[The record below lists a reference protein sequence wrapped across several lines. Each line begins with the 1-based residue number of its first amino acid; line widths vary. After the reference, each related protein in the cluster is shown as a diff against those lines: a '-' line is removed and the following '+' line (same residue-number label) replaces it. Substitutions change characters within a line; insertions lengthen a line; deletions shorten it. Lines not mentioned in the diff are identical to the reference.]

1 MEALLVVGA
10 SLSVLAGVVGAQV
23 TAHREHRAALRR
35 WAREHG
41 WTWRG
46 RDGAE
51 AHRHP
56 SPLLGQVRCAT
67 DVLSGTWGGRPCVAY
82 DLRAHRTR
90 AGLDGSPQ
98 VRVERAAV
106 LVVRVRVP
114 LPDLLLQPRT
124 AVGRLLHRRSDPL
137 RQGYRVRGPGA
148 AEVLQPGAVPPLLA
162 ARDLHLQVVGDE
174 VVCWRR
180 GRSRPDEL
188 EERLAVVT
196 AVLDAVPLSV
206 WCAQPLPG
214 RSAARAC

>member
-46 RDGAE
+46 RDAAE

-56 SPLLGQVRCAT
+56 SPLLGQGRRAT
-67 DVLSGTWGGRPCVAY
+67 DVLSGSWGGRPCVAY
-82 DLRAHRTR
+82 DLRAHRTW
-90 AGLDGSPQ
+90 AGPDGSPQ

-106 LVVRVRVP
+106 LVVRLRVP

-124 AVGRLLHRRSDPL
+124 AVGRLVHRGRDPL
-137 RQGYRVRGPGA
+137 RQRYRVRGRGV
-148 AEVLQPGAVPPLLA
+148 AEVLQPDAVPALLA
-162 ARDLHLQVVGDE
+162 ARGLHLQVAGDE
-174 VVCWRR
+174 VLCWRR
-180 GRSRPDEL
+180 QRSRPDEL

-206 WCAQPLPG
+206 WAAQPLPG
-214 RSAARAC
+214 GRTVRA